1 MVKKKIGHPSK
12 FESMKE
18 ILMKLAERGFTDV
31 QMAEI
36 IGVTDRTINNW
47 KKKDPVFFQSL
58 KDWKLVA
65 DEKVERSLYE
75 RATGYSHEEDK
86 IFNNDGFPMIV
97 PTIKRYAPD
106 PTSMIFWLKNRKQKE
121 WREKQE
127 IVATNINHNLNDDVS
142 GMTEAEL
149 DEIIKKLKK

>member
-58 KDWKLVA
+58 KDWKLIA

-75 RATGYSHEEDK
+75 RATGYSCKEDK
-86 IFNNDGFPMIV
+86 IFNDSGTPLIV
-97 PTIKRYAPD
+97 PTIKNYPPD
-106 PTSMIFWLKNRKQKE
+106 TTAAIFWLKNRKQKE
-121 WREKQE
+121 WRDRQELEHSGTINISEK
-127 IVATNINHNLNDDVS
+127 T
-142 GMTEAEL
+142 
-149 DEIIKKLKK
+149 KLIDKYLEGDKD